1 MELSEIKWK
10 EAKGFEGYYAVSEC
24 GLIKSLDR
32 EYFNSLGVKRKV
44 KGKILNPRKNRGGYY
59 QVNLSCDTKRKTF
72 EVHRLIALTFL
83 KEVESKSIVDHID
96 NNKENNSIS
105 NLMFVDARTNVSKDV
120 KNKTSKYTGVSLC
133 NQTNKWIASI
143 SKKRVYV
150 RFKRTDDEELARLY
164 YETALENIDKYD
176 INNKKEFKDY
186 IVGLVNSK

>member
-1 MELSEIKWK
+1 M
-10 EAKGFEGYYAVSEC
+10 
-24 GLIKSLDR
+24 DR